1 MLFWI
6 AAGVL
11 AVATAAYVARPLAL
25 GRRAARSRAAH
36 DEQVFRDQLA
46 EVDRDLDRGVLTAE
60 EARSARIEVSRRLL
74 AAAAE
79 RERQP
84 DHQPAP
90 KAASYALAAAVL
102 VGAPLGGWV
111 VYDRI
116 GAPGLPD
123 QPLASRAESRPGQEL
138 VESRLP
144 PVQPF
149 TPPGMEDLPPL
160 VAQLEARVASDGGD
174 RQGLYLLARSYAQ
187 VGRFADSWRAY
198 RRLLRETG
206 GDAPA
211 QVFAGMAE
219 SMILAARGYV
229 SPEAEQALGEAL
241 RRDGREPV
249 ARFYMGETF
258 AQTGRPQSAMEVWAG
273 LLADSPPDA
282 PWRDA
287 TRQRLLDI
295 ATETGMQPPPAVA
308 AATPPQRGRGEILAM
323 VRGLDERLSTQGGEP
338 GQWAQLARS
347 YRVMGLG
354 AAAEDAK
361 KRAREAFAA
370 DPERLAAFEAAL
382 ADDRP
387 GVAPVE
393 AAPPPLGL
401 PPVAEAMRPETPP
414 MRGPDAATI
423 AAAQDMAPEDRMAMI
438 RGMVDGLR
446 DRLYRDGGAID
457 EWARLIHTL
466 GVLRDTGAIIEAYE
480 RGAAQHAGDPGAAA
494 FLKERALVAG
504 ARFD

>member
-6 AAGVL
+6 AAGLL
-11 AVATAAYVARPLAL
+11 ALATAGFVARPLAL
-25 GRRAARSRAAH
+25 GRRSSRSRAAH

-46 EVDRDLDRGVLTAE
+46 EVDRDLDRGVLTVE

-102 VGAPLGGWV
+102 LGAPLGGWAL
-111 VYDRI
+111 YERI

-123 QPLASRAESRPGQEL
+123 QPLATRAESRPGQEI
-138 VESRLP
+138 VEARLP
-144 PVQPF
+144 PVPAAV
-149 TPPGMEDLPPL
+149 PPGMEDLPPL
-160 VAQLEARVASDGGD
+160 VAQLEARVAGDAAD

-249 ARFYMGETF
+249 ARFYMGEAF
-258 AQTGRPQSAMEVWAG
+258 AQTGRPQSAVEVWAS

-282 PWRDA
+282 PWRDV
-287 TRQRLLDI
+287 TRQRILDV
-295 ATETGMQPPPAVA
+295 ATESGVQPPPAVA
-308 AATPPQRGRGEILAM
+308 AAAQPQRGREEILAM
-323 VRGLDERLSTQGGEP
+323 VRGLDERIATQGGEP

-347 YRVMGLG
+347 YRVLGLE

-361 KRAREAFAA
+361 SRARAAFAA
-370 DPERLAAFEAAL
+370 EPERLAAFEAAL

-387 GVAPVE
+387 GLAPVE
-393 AAPPPLGL
+393 AAPALGL
-401 PPVAEAMRPETPP
+401 PPAASVAAPP
-414 MRGPDAATI
+414 RGPDAAAI

-438 RGMVDGLR
+438 RGMVNGLR
-446 DRLYRDGGAID
+446 DRLYQDGGTVD
-457 EWARLIHTL
+457 EWSRLIHTL
-466 GVLRDTGAIIEAYE
+466 GVLRETDAIVEAFE
-480 RGAAQHAGDPGAAA
+480 RGAAQHASDPGAVA

-504 ARFD
+504 ARFE